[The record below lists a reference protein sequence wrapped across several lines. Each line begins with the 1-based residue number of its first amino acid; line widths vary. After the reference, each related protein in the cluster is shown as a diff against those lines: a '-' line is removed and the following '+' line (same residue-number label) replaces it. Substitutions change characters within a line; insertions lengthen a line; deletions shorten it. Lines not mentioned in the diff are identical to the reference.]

1 MPSDQFGLPVTTSS
15 PAALEAYDQAVHGLL
30 GWDGATL
37 DMFGRALAAD
47 PDLALAHAGAAV
59 CHFLDERFTEARAAV
74 ERARSAATA
83 ATPRERGHVEA
94 MAQLITGRP
103 DHAERAMREHLAAH
117 PRDLAVAQRLYF
129 IWFWQGR
136 FPEMLELTGALVR
149 HHPGNSFMLGLHAF
163 ALEEAH
169 RLPEAFSAAEVAV
182 ARNPRDAWSVH
193 ALAHTVYEMGA
204 AQAGISL
211 LPPAI
216 HPCTHLGWFRNHLLW
231 HLALMHFACGDYGR
245 ASRMSRAAFERR
257 PSSIPGN
264 LHDSISLLWR
274 LELCGMDVGER
285 WRPFAAI
292 ARDRLDRQGLLFHAA
307 HLAMALAAAGEWATA
322 EEQLGMLR
330 ERAPK
335 DRTGLV
341 GDILIPLVGGLHA
354 FARAEYRRAIEAI
367 EPVSPRIVG
376 LGGSRAQRDVFHDTL
391 LEACF
396 RAGDAERAER
406 LLAARVARRPDA
418 YWLGR
423 TARPGEPTGR

>member
-1 MPSDQFGLPVTTSS
+1 MPSDRFGLPATTRSS
-15 PAALEAYDQAVHGLL
+15 TALDAYDQAVHGLL

-37 DMFGRALAAD
+37 DGFKRSLEAD
-47 PDLALAHAGAAV
+47 PDFALAHAGAAV

-83 ATPRERGHVEA
+83 ATQRERGHVEA

-103 DHAERAMREHLAAH
+103 DQAERAMRDQLANY

-129 IWFWQGR
+129 VWFWQGR
-136 FPEMLELTGALVR
+136 FPEMLELTGNLVR

-204 AQAGISL
+204 SRAGISL
-211 LPPAI
+211 LPLAI

-274 LELCGMDVGER
+274 LELSGVVVGDR
-285 WRPFAAI
+285 WKPFAAI

-307 HLAMALAAAGEWATA
+307 HLAMALSAA
-322 EEQLGMLR
+322 EEWTVAEQQLDMLR

-341 GDILIPLVGGLHA
+341 GAVLIPLVQGLHA
-354 FARAEYRRAIEAI
+354 FARADYRGAIEAI

-391 LEACF
+391 LEACL
-396 RAGDAERAER
+396 RARDAERAER

-418 YWLGR
+418 LWLSR
-423 TARPGEPTGR
+423 TGRPDRRA